1 MKLYFTPRTRA
12 IRPRWLLEEL
22 GVPYEL
28 VRLDPAKQENR
39 APSYLALQPDFG
51 DVPALV
57 EGDVTLFESSAICLY
72 LADRFPEKQ
81 LAPPVGS
88 ADRGY
93 YYQWLLFAEVS
104 IEPEVKAFLEHSRLS
119 EEENGPGPPA
129 GGTFAPKHR
138 AHGSRTCCR
147 SSERGLGGGEHLV
160 GGRFTAADLVMA
172 SILHLAHTLHLI
184 DGHPRLFEYVILHS
198 HAAGGLRRAVSA

>member
-22 GVPYEL
+22 GAPYEL

-39 APSYLALQPDFG
+39 APSYLALQPFG

-57 EGDVTLFESSAICLY
+57 DGDVTLFESSAICLY

-119 EEENGPGPPA
+119 EEEKA
-129 GGTFAPKHR
+129 EAHRHAELARHR
-138 AHGSRTCCR
+138 ARLEDMLQVV
-147 SSERGLGGGEHLV
+147 ERGLGGGEHLV

-184 DGHPRLFEYVILHS
+184 DGHPRLFDYVALHS
-198 HAAGGLRRAVSA
+198 QRPAVRRAVSA